1 MILLTSVLR
10 HGTRAVRCEGLRK
23 ITLAKMKWQG
33 IRRFL
38 AAEDGPTAVEYAV
51 MLMLI
56 FAACLLAVNLVG
68 QKTLGSFSTSANSIN
83 KAITSAS

>member
-1 MILLTSVLR
+1 MNYLTSVLR
-10 HGTRAVRCEGLRK
+10 HGVRAARCQCTRK
-23 ITLAKMKWQG
+23 TTLAKMKWHG